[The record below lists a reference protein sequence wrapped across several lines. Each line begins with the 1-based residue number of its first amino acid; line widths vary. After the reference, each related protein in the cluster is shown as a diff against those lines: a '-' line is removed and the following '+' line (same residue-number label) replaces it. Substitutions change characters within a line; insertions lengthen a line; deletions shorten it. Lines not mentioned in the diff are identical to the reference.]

1 MHARIVCIGNRLFAP
16 DSAGPQVYDL
26 LSELA
31 LPACV
36 ELVDGGLGGLNLL
49 PFLERTDMVVFI
61 DAVTGFAKAPGL
73 VLVDPREF
81 DLPAGGYDHDAG
93 LAYLLQAAPHVLDHP
108 LPEIRLVGIE
118 GSPTPELCRQAA
130 SACLDLI
137 TLSLRK
143 PPRSPAL
150 GSTGGRHG

>member
-26 LSELA
+26 LSAQA

-49 PFLERTDMVVFI
+49 PFLERIDMVVFI
-61 DAVTGFAKAPGL
+61 DAVTGLAKAPGL
-73 VLVDPREF
+73 LLVDPREIDF
-81 DLPAGGYDHDAG
+81 QVGGYDHDAG

-137 TLSLRK
+137 TSSQRTPSCRAVLD
-143 PPRSPAL
+143 
-150 GSTGGRHG
+150 GNGGDHG